1 MEFLTRALLYILEA
15 ACQADYLCAALIKL
29 EIQMEK
35 TLVALFR
42 SEVQARSAM
51 DALVASGIQQDYVRT
66 SLDNTGGAASGVT
79 DRERFFRSIFG
90 TDDRL
95 AAQYSRA
102 VDEGHTMVTVDI
114 DNEEEGREA
123 VDLLDQFGPVDI
135 DLPSDSNAR
144 YASAGFAGAVD
155 TSASTRTATTSK
167 EPASTGKGMVIPV
180 IEEQV
185 NIDKRTVQ
193 QGGVRV
199 IQRITSEPVQ
209 EQITLRDE
217 RVSVERHRLDE
228 PVVTQGLARFQ
239 EGSFEMRETDEVPV
253 VDKKVRVVEEVVVE
267 KNVQQ
272 RTETVQ
278 ETARR
283 TDVDI
288 EQIPATDKTSP
299 KQSR

>member
-1 MEFLTRALLYILEA
+1 MG
-15 ACQADYLCAALIKL
+15 
-29 EIQMEK
+29 K

-42 SEVQARSAM
+42 SEAQARSAM
-51 DALVASGIQQDYVRT
+51 DALVTSGIQQDYVRT
-66 SLDNTGGAASGVT
+66 SLDKTSGAASGVT
-79 DRERFFRSIFG
+79 DRDRFFRSVFG

-95 AAQYSRA
+95 AAQYSQT

-114 DNEEEGREA
+114 DNDEEGREA
-123 VDLLDQFGPVDI
+123 TDILDQFGPVDI

-144 YASAGFAGAVD
+144 YASANITGASGTKAG
-155 TSASTRTATTSK
+155 TSTATTSR
-167 EPASTGKGMVIPV
+167 EATSTGKDGMAVPV

-185 NIDKRTVQ
+185 NIDKRAVQ

-199 IQRITSEPVQ
+199 VQRTTTEPVQ

-228 PVVTQGLARFQ
+228 PVVTRGLANFQ

-253 VDKKVRVVEEVVVE
+253 VDKKARVVEEVVVE
-267 KNVQQ
+267 KNVQE

-283 TDVDI
+283 IDVDI
-288 EQIPATDKTSP
+288 EQIPATDKTTP